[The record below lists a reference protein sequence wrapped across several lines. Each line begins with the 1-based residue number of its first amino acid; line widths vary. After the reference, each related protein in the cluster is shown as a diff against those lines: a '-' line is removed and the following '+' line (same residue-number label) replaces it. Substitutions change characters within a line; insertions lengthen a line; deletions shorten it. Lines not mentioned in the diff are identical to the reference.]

1 MKKLVLFLIS
11 VFYALTPSWSAEKI
25 SSQHE
30 AGLQITGYYSYDE
43 PHFMYNRSYLGD
55 HLLDNFGLVY
65 NFKQHRIIDDY
76 LYEFEVDTDYKRIDY
91 DYWSNSTGTVGD
103 VKNEIF
109 NLRLL
114 GGIQLT
120 DNVKLKSGYGYRY
133 LEDHSDG
140 TLTTTGHSGYDR
152 IQEYQYIPLLTEIKA
167 PVGSLD
173 GTLKLEYDYIYYGK
187 NESKLSQSGSSDLEF
202 RNDDGYMVKAS
213 YKFPYL
219 GFNFEPYYIFQS
231 VEKSDV
237 VSRVEDSQTVSRWEP
252 SNTTNEYGLK
262 ITKVFGENLAITDGF
277 KTPIGGST
285 DIYFGA
291 GMMFTKID
299 TGFYS
304 PTGTTD
310 IDEKDIGYKLFAG
323 LPVKDNLDFE
333 LAYNNFGDSVTSGNT
348 GDTFVDGDG
357 KYKNRTY
364 SPGTTL
370 IFGANNTAV
379 NIRSDSTSASLKP
392 KIKKGDFEII
402 PMIGIHRWD
411 QSETTVTIGTS
422 SSAVDYSGTDIIY
435 GIGLKATPQTN
446 FTVSLNYA
454 EYPMYYDASAME
466 LNLEY
471 KF

>member
-1 MKKLVLFLIS
+1 MRKLIVFLIS
-11 VFYALTPSWSAEKI
+11 IFYALTPSWSDDKI

-65 NFKQHRIIDDY
+65 NFKQQRIIDDY
-76 LYEFEVDTDYKRIDY
+76 LYEFEVDTDYKRIDF
-91 DYWSNSTGTVGD
+91 DYWSNSTGTIGD

-133 LEDHSDG
+133 LEDHKDG
-140 TLTTTGHSGYDR
+140 LTSTTGATGYDR
-152 IQEYQYIPLLTEIKA
+152 IQEYQYIPLLAEIKA
-167 PVGSLD
+167 PAGSLD

-187 NESKLSQSGSSDLEF
+187 NESKLSSGTVKF

-219 GFNFEPYYIFQS
+219 GYNIEPYYIFQS
-231 VEKSDV
+231 VEESDV
-237 VSRVEDSQTVSRWEP
+237 VSGFQEP

-262 ITKVFGENLAITDGF
+262 ITKVFGDDLAITDGF

-285 DIYFGA
+285 DIYFGT

-299 TGFYS
+299 TGFHS
-304 PTGTTD
+304 PTGTTN

-323 LPVKDNLDFE
+323 LPVKDNLDLE
-333 LAYNNFGDSVTSGNT
+333 LAYNNFGDSVTSGNN

-357 KYKNRTY
+357 KYSNGAY

-370 IFGANNTAV
+370 SFSANNTAV
-379 NIRSDSTSASLKP
+379 NIRSNSTSASLKP

-435 GIGLKATPQTN
+435 GIGLKSTPQNN